1 MRKLHARNSDGND
14 GGTAWRRK
22 RRHGSAAVTAAMR
35 QVPKRYGTRDLPVS
49 GQEPPRLTKYER
61 ERMALREQ
69 MGILKGLGRG

>member
-1 MRKLHARNSDGND
+1 MSKRHATNSDGND
-14 GGTAWRRK
+14 GGTTRRRK
-22 RRHGSAAVTAAMR
+22 RRHGIAAATAAMR

-69 MGILKGLGRG
+69 QEALGL